1 MKRPLLREPVETIGG
16 AAGNVVVPA
25 SSVTTRIR
33 KGVGRIPTKDK
44 ARLPRLQKKA
54 LKNATLTS
62 PQ

>member
-1 MKRPLLREPVETIGG
+1 VETIGG